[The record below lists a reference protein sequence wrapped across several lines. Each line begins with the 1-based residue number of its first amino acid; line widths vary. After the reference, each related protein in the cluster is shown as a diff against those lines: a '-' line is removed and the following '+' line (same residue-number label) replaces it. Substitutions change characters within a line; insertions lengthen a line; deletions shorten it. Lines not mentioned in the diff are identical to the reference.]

1 MNTFAI
7 KKMEIINSL
16 FLVPGDSL
24 DRIREYIE
32 TLIAESGMAKPARR
46 SLKGIWK
53 NKGFEKI
60 ADLDTERK
68 KIRQEKQQYETTD
81 EK

>member
-16 FLVPGDSL
+16 SLVSGDSL

-32 TLIAESGMAKPARR
+32 TLIAELLPKT
-46 SLKGIWK
+46 
-53 NKGFEKI
+53 GF
-60 ADLDTERK
+60 
-68 KIRQEKQQYETTD
+68 RQTAN
-81 EK
+81 